1 MDDSLYIIMIKSKW
15 IVLNTLLIMSKVSI
29 TTSSITSSI
38 TTLFLVTLYGVSIAM
53 SFVTQQNLPLSW
65 MLNIPFIQG
74 ISEDIKKFVQSTC
87 NKYQKMFLVYCPTS
101 LSLFFSPI
109 FLECFLVIAAMYY
122 SNIRH

>member
-1 MDDSLYIIMIKSKW
+1 MNDSLYIIMIKSKW

-29 TTSSITSSI
+29 TTSSITFSI

-74 ISEDIKKFVQSTC
+74 ISEDINNFVQSTC
-87 NKYQKMFLVYCPTS
+87 NKYQMFLVNCLTS
-101 LSLFFSPI
+101 LPPSIYLSIYVFLSLSIALFSLPY
-109 FLECFLVIAAMYY
+109 F
-122 SNIRH
+122 